1 MIPLPGPGPVQ
12 ARQEKKRPPGSS
24 GNSFPSPPAKILIT
38 KMTYG
43 KDVQA
48 TTKDGRKFS
57 FPRWWGNPNDLYEL
71 MRRMNRR
78 VPMGFMPRYTSTP
91 LPKFSFNPDE
101 VPVLYIT
108 GHYEWSL
115 SDKEVDKIRKY
126 VLSGGFLFINPCC
139 GNESFRK
146 SADRQIPKI
155 FPARPPER
163 LAADHPLFRSYY
175 PVKKV
180 KYLLEK
186 KDAYEESP
194 VLFGIDVGC
203 RTAVIYSPFDLGCA
217 WNGHCDWVTEKGHYG
232 QHIMGEGAIQL
243 GVNIM
248 AYTQGSHR
256 LGRYLGG
263 ELPTFHERKAPGA
276 PFVFTQ
282 LKRKQLDW
290 DCDPT
295 AATVLLQSLA
305 DNLKM
310 NPDFKR
316 NVVGLYDPKLL
327 EQPIAYMTGHSDFKW
342 NAKEVNNLKEF
353 VSRGGVLLSDSCC
366 GKHAFDAAF
375 RREIKAAFPDL
386 GLKTLPSDHVIYTH
400 QFYPLKEIRYNETL
414 NREQPDLKSPPL
426 EGIQQAGRLVV
437 IYSKYDLL
445 GGPKE
450 GRCPYRR
457 GVEVEDSFKLAA
469 NIIGYVLAH

>member
-1 MIPLPGPGPVQ
+1 MTRSNSRFTWLVAILFGVSISSSIAAPPHIKEPPPPPKKSPRAPRPPAPAQPRKKAAEVMIPLPGPGPVQ

-43 KDVQA
+43 KDIQA
-48 TTKDGRKFS
+48 TAKDGRKFS

-115 SDKEVDKIRKY
+115 SDDEVDKIRKY

-194 VLFGIDVGC
+194 VLF
-203 RTAVIYSPFDLGCA
+203 
-217 WNGHCDWVTEKGHYG
+217 
-232 QHIMGEGAIQL
+232 
-243 GVNIM
+243 
-248 AYTQGSHR
+248 
-256 LGRYLGG
+256 
-263 ELPTFHERKAPGA
+263 
-276 PFVFTQ
+276 
-282 LKRKQLDW
+282 
-290 DCDPT
+290 
-295 AATVLLQSLA
+295 
-305 DNLKM
+305 
-310 NPDFKR
+310 
-316 NVVGLYDPKLL
+316 
-327 EQPIAYMTGHSDFKW
+327 
-342 NAKEVNNLKEF
+342 
-353 VSRGGVLLSDSCC
+353 
-366 GKHAFDAAF
+366 
-375 RREIKAAFPDL
+375 
-386 GLKTLPSDHVIYTH
+386 
-400 QFYPLKEIRYNETL
+400 
-414 NREQPDLKSPPL
+414 
-426 EGIQQAGRLVV
+426 
-437 IYSKYDLL
+437 
-445 GGPKE
+445 
-450 GRCPYRR
+450 
-457 GVEVEDSFKLAA
+457 
-469 NIIGYVLAH
+469 